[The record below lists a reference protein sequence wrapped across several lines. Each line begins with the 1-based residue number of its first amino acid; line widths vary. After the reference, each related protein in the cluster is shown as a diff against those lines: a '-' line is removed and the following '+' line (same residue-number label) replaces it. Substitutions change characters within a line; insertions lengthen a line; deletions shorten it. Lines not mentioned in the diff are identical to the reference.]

1 MCVMRARARTI
12 VFCITDS
19 SVSVSSCVT
28 SLTPDCGSLRS
39 STDGPRGLGFDGA
52 GGLPGGFCG
61 AVAGGCFS
69 APRLAFSVVDM
80 CVYIRCE
87 FVWPSRH
94 GLMERARGVVTVATK
109 ANESHLPFRVTL
121 NLRRA
126 PITAPKALFV
136 ARRLARQQYQQLLL
150 RDDRLFGRFPSRSVR
165 IDLRIRE
172 PRRQPLCERL

>member
-80 CVYIRCE
+80 CVSIFAAN

-94 GLMERARGVVTVATK
+94 GLMERARGVVTVATRRM
-109 ANESHLPFRVTL
+109 NLTFPF
-121 NLRRA
+121 
-126 PITAPKALFV
+126 
-136 ARRLARQQYQQLLL
+136 
-150 RDDRLFGRFPSRSVR
+150 
-165 IDLRIRE
+165 E
-172 PRRQPLCERL
+172 

>member
-87 FVWPSRH
+87 FR
-94 GLMERARGVVTVATK
+94 MAVA
-109 ANESHLPFRVTL
+109 
-121 NLRRA
+121 
-126 PITAPKALFV
+126 
-136 ARRLARQQYQQLLL
+136 
-150 RDDRLFGRFPSRSVR
+150 SRSNGA
-165 IDLRIRE
+165 RE
-172 PRRQPLCERL
+172 GCVGRANALGFCCILAFSSKFDN